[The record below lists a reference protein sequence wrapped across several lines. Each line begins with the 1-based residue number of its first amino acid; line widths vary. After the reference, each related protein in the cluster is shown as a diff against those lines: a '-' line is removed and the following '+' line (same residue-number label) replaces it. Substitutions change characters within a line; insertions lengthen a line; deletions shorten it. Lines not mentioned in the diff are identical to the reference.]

1 MKRSGADRKENS
13 VKAKALLPVLGLCVT
28 ALIAQPALATTGP
41 DMSGGADDGAALR
54 AESSGKIGKGDT
66 AFVNVTS
73 ATVWT
78 SPDSPRSVDSPAT
91 KAPVDLDA
99 WNEALSSTETRRGLT
114 GLVQTQAPYGA
125 ELTVLDVQGNWAKV
139 AVAEQSSPKEDRGY
153 PGWVPRAQIVE
164 NDRFVELRDD
174 QPTAVVTARTADL
187 EDVQYAKLPGDET
200 PEPTINVELPLLS
213 QDVEDVRVALPGGGA
228 AWIDY
233 GDVRVVDPDNDF
245 TVPEPTRSDLVET
258 AEQFEGLRYLWG
270 GVSPYGFDC
279 SGFTY
284 TVFRAHGI
292 DIPRDAG
299 DQQKQGKA
307 VERSNHRKGDLL
319 FFASGGEGRAHH
331 VGMYVGDGK
340 MIHAPNAG
348 KSVEVVDW
356 SSWDSS
362 GQYVESRRY
371 L

>member
-1 MKRSGADRKENS
+1 R
-13 VKAKALLPVLGLCVT
+13 
-28 ALIAQPALATTGP
+28 
-41 DMSGGADDGAALR
+41 
-54 AESSGKIGKGDT
+54 
-66 AFVNVTS
+66 
-73 ATVWT
+73 
-78 SPDSPRSVDSPAT
+78 
-91 KAPVDLDA
+91 
-99 WNEALSSTETRRGLT
+99 
-114 GLVQTQAPYGA
+114 
-125 ELTVLDVQGNWAKV
+125 
-139 AVAEQSSPKEDRGY
+139 
-153 PGWVPRAQIVE
+153 IVE
-164 NDRFVELRDD
+164 NDLFVELRDD